1 MALTLE
7 EQLHAAMPQGAEIK
21 PMTQSEKELVD
32 LIKLTNPGTAGDLT
46 YENIILSKGAAVT
59 GRPDNR
65 NSQVV
70 VAGIPEK
77 GVAEKPK
84 SVFYWR
90 VDLGVLFQKIS
101 PSVGVTVV
109 AGMTTHDLVPAIN
122 AKYGTTI
129 TIDDI
134 EKTDL
139 VIDPLPGTAIIKA
152 VDGNVKYIGEFALSF
167 DNSAIH
173 LADVI
178 LVDTLLGFNYPS
190 ADLTK
195 GQATLYSYSF
205 ECPEESEAFWGGL
218 TAEEALPTTAE
229 DHINL
234 LYGLDNS
241 QIWSFTGDEVDYNLT
256 GSVVKYAGANDQAKI
271 LKDLKINTNPIFE
284 HVAIFQLGAECK
296 NFAGLFVVG
305 WGIKQTPPAPV
316 V

>member
-7 EQLHAAMPQGAEIK
+7 EQLHAAMPQGAGIK
-21 PMTQSEKELVD
+21 PMIQSEKELVD

-46 YENIILSKGAAVT
+46 YENIILSKAGAVT

-65 NSQVV
+65 NSMVV

-84 SVFYWR
+84 TVYYWR
-90 VDLGVLFQKIS
+90 VDLGVLFQKLT

-129 TIDDI
+129 DI
-134 EKTDL
+134 EDIVKTDL
-139 VIDPLPGTAIIKA
+139 VIDPLPGTATIKA
-152 VDGNVKYIGEFALSF
+152 VDGNVKYIGEFAISF

-173 LADVI
+173 LQDVI
-178 LVDTLLGFNYPS
+178 LIDTLLGFNYPS

-205 ECPEESEAFWGGL
+205 ECPEESEVFWGGL
-218 TAEEALPTTAE
+218 TAGEDLPTTAE

-241 QIWSFTGDEVDYNLT
+241 QIWRFTGDVVDYNLT
-256 GSVVKYAGANDQAKI
+256 GSTVKYAGVNDQAKI

-284 HVAIFQLGAECK
+284 NVAIFQLGAGCK

-305 WGIKQTPPAPV
+305 WGIKQTPPAA
-316 V
+316 